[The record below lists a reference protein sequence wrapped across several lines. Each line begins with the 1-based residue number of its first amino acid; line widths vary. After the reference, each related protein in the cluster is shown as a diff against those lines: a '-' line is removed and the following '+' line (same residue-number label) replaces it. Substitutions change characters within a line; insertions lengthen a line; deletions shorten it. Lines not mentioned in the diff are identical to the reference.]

1 MTVSRRDEPTPA
13 ELRERL
19 DELRR
24 RERQLHALRDRQFA
38 CEAECIAAG
47 VALRRRGAERLTL
60 DAATAREIAAA
71 LDRRRGLEERLARVH
86 EGTKEERDR
95 LREAREALRLW
106 LDAPQSGAGESTAG
120 RMRKALLGVS
130 LLVVVAA
137 LSVHL
142 VLLVLLIPIA
152 GAGSFLSWSGQDLA
166 WRRMGARRR
175 FEATRLAR
183 PERWEDPAVRERLA
197 AIDALVAAREAWD
210 AAGNGAKAGF
220 DDRTGIEGE
229 SETGTGAEAGH
240 SAGVGSRIEV
250 AGRAGTGTDTGFGT
264 RAETQT
270 GTGAGTRCGSGAA
283 TGAGLEDHPRTLSAR
298 LDTENALLDDLLA
311 GGGLTRAD
319 LDRDSERR
327 IRELAEASR
336 SRQELVEIEGRIG
349 EARHA
354 IDTLREDLYRYL
366 ARRGAASA
374 AGGAHTDTLAAGLE
388 RLARDASRD

>member
-24 RERQLHALRDRQFA
+24 RERQLRALRDRQFA

-197 AIDALVAAREAWD
+197 AIDALVAAREARD

-264 RAETQT
+264 RAETRT
-270 GTGAGTRCGSGAA
+270 G

-374 AGGAHTDTLAAGLE
+374 AGGADTDTLAAGLE
-388 RLARDASRD
+388 RLARDAARD

>member
-24 RERQLHALRDRQFA
+24 RERQLRALRDRQFA

-60 DAATAREIAAA
+60 DAATAREVAAA

-106 LDAPQSGAGESTAG
+106 LESPQSGTGESTAG

-197 AIDALVAAREAWD
+197 AIDALVAAREARD

-264 RAETQT
+264 RAETRT
-270 GTGAGTRCGSGAA
+270 G

-319 LDRDSERR
+319 LDRDSECR

-374 AGGAHTDTLAAGLE
+374 AGGADTDTLAAGLE
-388 RLARDASRD
+388 RLARDAARD